1 MTARSIRSTI
11 ASPRV
16 LVVLAVAA
24 LAASASVAAGAT
36 PPWRLIPKSAMEIT
50 EGNLTPAGPKALLRT
65 RDPGMRA
72 EALDGGRHAR
82 DARLWF
88 RYLGESTTTEPLGS
102 GLIRR
107 QIGLKLRAPDPC
119 NLVYVMWHAY
129 PDDAIQVQVKR
140 NPGQTTSA
148 ECGNRG
154 YTTIA
159 TIPLGPG
166 DGTADHGP
174 HRLEADTRRSPN
186 RALVL
191 TILTDGELLRKLRI
205 SAALTAGLNGPI
217 GVRSD
222 NGDYLLRLSGR
233 R

>member
-1 MTARSIRSTI
+1 M
-11 ASPRV
+11 
-16 LVVLAVAA
+16 
-24 LAASASVAAGAT
+24 AAGSPAT
-36 PPWRLIPKSAMEIT
+36 SATRPPPWQLIPKSGLEVTDGTIASV
-50 EGNLTPAGPKALLRT
+50 GPKALLET
-65 RDPGMRA
+65 ADPGMRA
-72 EALDGGRHAR
+72 SALDGGRHAR

-119 NLVYVMWHAY
+119 NLLYVMWHAF

-154 YTTIA
+154 YTTIT

-166 DGTADHGP
+166 DATADHSA
-174 HRLEADTRRSPN
+174 HRLQAETRRSPN
-186 RALVL
+186 GALVL
-191 TILTDGELLRKLRI
+191 TLFTDGSLLRKLRI
-205 SAALTAGLNGPI
+205 SASLTAGLKGPI

-222 NGDYLLRLSGR
+222 NGHYLFRISGR